1 MPAASRERMGDFKAL
16 AGMGGDLHRS
26 RTPAFL
32 RLLLS
37 FPLQISP
44 TPLNSRGGND
54 SVETGISPQ
63 GTPSRDHRVQDIMLD
78 SIRGPR
84 CLEFYPS
91 PGLSS
96 EDGDEEC
103 ELAKLSMLVQANP

>member
-32 RLLLS
+32 RLLL
-37 FPLQISP
+37 
-44 TPLNSRGGND
+44 PLNSRGGND

-103 ELAKLSMLVQANP
+103 ELANLSMLVQANP